1 MLPGTCSPSEPV
13 LYLAHLNSDLPFY
26 ILPVMLKLELCKFP
40 FPDSFVTWP
49 PCHVLP
55 KEGSEADWKMEGG
68 KKILLVF
75 FLGGGFLISMT
86 PATAVGF
93 SFHLLFMQPEQAPPF
108 QRYQQQTGGTPYSG
122 SENQSHRTCPALLD
136 SGNPQI
142 PFICLVLQVAM
153 ASCVSISV
161 TQ

>member
-75 FLGGGFLISMT
+75 FLGGGGSHQHDPSNSSWLQLPSSFYATRTSPTISEIPAADRWDPLLRVREPIPQDLSCT
-86 PATAVGF
+86 PRF
-93 SFHLLFMQPEQAPPF
+93 W
-108 QRYQQQTGGTPYSG
+108 
-122 SENQSHRTCPALLD
+122 
-136 SGNPQI
+136 
-142 PFICLVLQVAM
+142 
-153 ASCVSISV
+153 
-161 TQ
+161 